1 MPPPPTNHTIFD
13 PWNSAS
19 TGHQRAENPYSNTTA
34 WRQTRAA
41 KLAIQFA
48 SASGDCTAPSPNGI
62 STGGEGG
69 GGGEWKWLSEAE
81 ARRHQLGCRDIR
93 TMMGMSKP
101 TKRSRADGDDDAGKK
116 GKILCQTQTQ
126 TRETKIYTQPETETK
141 TKTDPTPT
149 PTPEN
154 EDDGR
159 KKKILAGT
167 IIYINGSTMPHIS
180 DHRLKSLLVAH
191 GAEVAISLA
200 RGSVTHVIVGKPNAG
215 PGAGAG
221 GGLAAG
227 KLQNEIA
234 RAGCRGV
241 KVVGVEWYSL
251 LLSPLHFDT
260 GVGAGAGA
268 NEWCVGRWRASR
280 RRRGFRRRG
289 LRWIWRPVGR
299 GVFWGCFDG
308 VIHDPF
314 YGLDI

>member
-48 SASGDCTAPSPNGI
+48 SGDCTAPSPTTNGI
-62 STGGEGG
+62 SAGGEGEGAGG

-101 TKRSRADGDDDAGKK
+101 KRGRDDDDDGDAAAGKK
-116 GKILCQTQTQ
+116 GKILYQ
-126 TRETKIYTQPETETK
+126 TQPE

-149 PTPEN
+149 PTPGN
-154 EDDGR
+154 EDEDDR
-159 KKKILAGT
+159 QKKKPLTGT
-167 IIYINGSTMPHIS
+167 TIYINGSTMPHIS

-200 RGSVTHVIVGKPNAG
+200 RRSVTHVIVGKPNAG
-215 PGAGAG
+215 AGAG
-221 GGLAAG
+221 
-227 KLQNEIA
+227 
-234 RAGCRGV
+234 
-241 KVVGVEWYSL
+241 
-251 LLSPLHFDT
+251 
-260 GVGAGAGA
+260 
-268 NEWCVGRWRASR
+268 
-280 RRRGFRRRG
+280 
-289 LRWIWRPVGR
+289 
-299 GVFWGCFDG
+299 
-308 VIHDPF
+308 
-314 YGLDI
+314 